1 MTYLGELIGE
11 SDQIQTVR
19 WFIKR
24 VAESQARAV
33 LIYGE
38 TGTGKGLVARMV
50 HEQSPRARKRF
61 IDINCS
67 AIPENLVESELFGHE
82 KGAFTGA
89 QARKTG
95 LIEAANGGTVFLD
108 ELREL
113 DHVVQAKLLSL
124 LDTQRFRL
132 IGAVRD
138 IEVDVRFIGST
149 NRVLYREVLEGRF
162 RDDLYY
168 RLQVVAI
175 NIPPLRER
183 GDDCLVLMSYFIR
196 KFNSRYGREI
206 KGWEPAVAEVF
217 RHHRW
222 PGNVRELENLLERI
236 FILEDDNQVLVKHI
250 PPRIMRE
257 VEKTEPATPGKARL
271 IGGPEIVGE
280 GIDAEGMDAWQDLSF
295 QEATA
300 AFQTHLLESTLQRYG
315 GNLTEAAESLGMTRH
330 ALRHHMIKLGL
341 R

>member
-1 MTYLGELIGE
+1 MAYLGELVGE
-11 SDQIQTVR
+11 SEGIQDVR
-19 WFIKR
+19 RLIKR
-24 VAESQARAV
+24 VAESPARSV
-33 LIYGE
+33 LVYGE

-50 HEQSPRARKRF
+50 HEQSPRARKGF

-89 QARKTG
+89 LSRKTG
-95 LIEAANGGTVFLD
+95 LIEAADGGTVFLD

-113 DHVVQAKLLSL
+113 DHVVQAKLLTL
-124 LDTQRFRL
+124 LDAQRFRL
-132 IGAVRD
+132 IGATRD
-138 IEVDVRFIGST
+138 IEVDVRFIGAT
-149 NRVLYREVLEGRF
+149 NRILYRDVQEGRF

-168 RLQVVAI
+168 RLQVAAI

-183 GDDCLVLMSYFIR
+183 GDDCLVLTAHFIR
-196 KFNSRYGREI
+196 KLNSRYGREV
-206 KGWEPAVAEVF
+206 KGWEPVVEDVF

-236 FILEDDNQVLVKHI
+236 FVLEDDNQVLVKHI

-257 VEKTEPATPGKARL
+257 VEK
-271 IGGPEIVGE
+271 GPPPEKGE
-280 GIDAEGMDAWQDLSF
+280 TSGPDDFKGLSF
-295 QEATA
+295 QDATA
-300 AFQTHLLESTLQRYG
+300 LFQARLLESALTGHG
-315 GNLTEAAESLGMTRH
+315 GNLTAAAESLGMTRH

>member
-1 MTYLGELIGE
+1 MAYLGELIGE
-11 SDQIQTVR
+11 SKEIQEVR
-19 WFIKR
+19 RLIKR
-24 VAESQARAV
+24 VAESPARAV
-33 LIYGE
+33 LVYGE
-38 TGTGKGLVARMV
+38 TGTGKGLVARML
-50 HEQSPRARKRF
+50 HEQSPRSRKGF

-89 QARKTG
+89 LARKTG
-95 LIEAANGGTVFLD
+95 LIEAADGGTVFLD

-113 DHVVQAKLLSL
+113 DHVVQAKLLTL
-124 LDTQRFRL
+124 LDSQRFRP
-132 IGAVRD
+132 IGGVRD
-138 IEVDVRFIGST
+138 VEVDVRFVGAT
-149 NRVLYREVLEGRF
+149 NRILYRDVQEGRF

-168 RLQVVAI
+168 RLQVAAI

-183 GDDCLVLMSYFIR
+183 GDDCLVLTSFFIR
-196 KFNSRYGREI
+196 KLNSRYGREV
-206 KGWEPAVAEVF
+206 KGWEPAVEEVF

-257 VEKTEPATPGKARL
+257 VEDGPASEPS
-271 IGGPEIVGE
+271 E
-280 GIDAEGMDAWQDLSF
+280 GDGLDAYQGLSF

-300 AFQTHLLESTLQRYG
+300 TFQGRLLQDALTQAD
-315 GNLTEAAESLGMTRH
+315 GNLTAAAEALGMSRH

>member
-1 MTYLGELIGE
+1 MAYLGELIGE
-11 SDQIQTVR
+11 SKEIQEVR
-19 WFIKR
+19 RLIKR
-24 VAESQARAV
+24 VAESPARAV
-33 LIYGE
+33 LVYGE
-38 TGTGKGLVARMV
+38 TGTGKGLVARML
-50 HEQSPRARKRF
+50 HEQSPRSRKGF

-89 QARKTG
+89 LARKTG
-95 LIEAANGGTVFLD
+95 LIEAADGGTVFLD

-113 DHVVQAKLLSL
+113 DHVVQAKLLTL
-124 LDTQRFRL
+124 LDSQRFRP
-132 IGAVRD
+132 IGGVRD
-138 IEVDVRFIGST
+138 VEVDVRFVGAT
-149 NRVLYREVLEGRF
+149 NRILYRDVQEGRF

-168 RLQVVAI
+168 RLQVAAI

-183 GDDCLVLMSYFIR
+183 GDDCLVLTSFFIR
-196 KFNSRYGREI
+196 KLNSRYGREV
-206 KGWEPAVAEVF
+206 KGWEPAVEEVF
-217 RHHRW
+217 RRHRW

-257 VEKTEPATPGKARL
+257 VENGPAPEPS
-271 IGGPEIVGE
+271 GGGDL
-280 GIDAEGMDAWQDLSF
+280 DAFKGLSF

-300 AFQTHLLESTLQRYG
+300 AFQGRLLQDALTQAD
-315 GNLTEAAESLGMTRH
+315 GNLTAAAEALGMSRH

>member
-1 MTYLGELIGE
+1 MAYLGELVGE
-11 SDQIQTVR
+11 SKEIQEVR
-19 WFIKR
+19 RLIKR
-24 VAESQARAV
+24 VAESPARAV
-33 LIYGE
+33 LVYGE
-38 TGTGKGLVARMV
+38 TGTGKGLVARML
-50 HEQSPRARKRF
+50 HEQSPRARKGF

-89 QARKTG
+89 LARKTG
-95 LIEAANGGTVFLD
+95 LIEAADGGTVFLD

-113 DHVVQAKLLSL
+113 DHVVQAKLLTL
-124 LDTQRFRL
+124 LDSQRFRP
-132 IGAVRD
+132 IGGVRD
-138 IEVDVRFIGST
+138 VEVDVRFVGAT
-149 NRVLYREVLEGRF
+149 NRILYRDVQEGRF

-168 RLQVVAI
+168 RLQVAAI

-183 GDDCLVLMSYFIR
+183 GDDCLVLTSFFIR
-196 KFNSRYGREI
+196 KLNSRYGREV
-206 KGWEPAVAEVF
+206 KGWEPGVEEVF
-217 RHHRW
+217 RRHRW

-257 VEKTEPATPGKARL
+257 VENGPAPA
-271 IGGPEIVGE
+271 PSE
-280 GIDAEGMDAWQDLSF
+280 GDGLDAFKGLSF

-300 AFQTHLLESTLQRYG
+300 AFQGQLLQDALTRAD
-315 GNLTEAAESLGMTRH
+315 GNLAGAAEALGMSRH